1 MFVVIVEIQ
10 QDVTYFF
17 RSFPLY
23 RQTLFQIG
31 VERGDILKFF
41 GKTGKSVQKSLR
53 KLDECLFYPFVC
65 RTRQFVVYPAMGDV
79 GRYDDDVTF
88 PKVFDE
94 IVRNALSS
102 AFDDESD
109 FQFRMLVI
117 AYRTFVPRCTTAV
130 EE

>member
-1 MFVVIVEIQ
+1 M
-10 QDVTYFF
+10 
-17 RSFPLY
+17 L
-23 RQTLFQIG
+23 
-31 VERGDILKFF
+31 ERGDILKFF
-41 GKTGKSVQKSLR
+41 GKGWQVGSEKACGNWMNASSILSS
-53 KLDECLFYPFVC
+53 C

-130 EE
+130 RRMSFLYFALLVRK